1 MVSFL
6 TKEQR
11 EELLSELRLER
22 NRKFADRI
30 RVILL
35 LDKGKPAIKIA
46 EYLFLDES
54 TVRNYEKRYKEGG
67 LEKLVNDYYMGRS
80 SYLSSEEQSKLI
92 VELESK
98 VYLTTKSIIF
108 YVSKEFGVIYT
119 VGGMTRLLHKLG
131 FSYKKPK
138 GVPGKAKTEEQ
149 EAFVEEYNRVK
160 KRSLVYFA
168 DSTHPMLNPVLS
180 AGWIRKGQEF
190 DIKTNSGRQ
199 RVNINGAIELNTLNV
214 VSRSCKKVNGSLM
227 CDLLRAIRLRHPKAR
242 RICLI
247 LDNAPYNKSNRVRDF
262 ALELRIKILYLP
274 PYSPNLNPIERLWK
288 FMKKKVMAN
297 RYYPDIETFQTELM
311 LFLRGIR
318 KHKSEL
324 STLITDNFHIVK
336 T

>member
-1 MVSFL
+1 M
-6 TKEQR
+6 
-11 EELLSELRLER
+11 
-22 NRKFADRI
+22 
-30 RVILL
+30 
-35 LDKGKPAIKIA
+35 
-46 EYLFLDES
+46 
-54 TVRNYEKRYKEGG
+54 
-67 LEKLVNDYYMGRS
+67 
-80 SYLSSEEQSKLI
+80 
-92 VELESK
+92 
-98 VYLTTKSIIF
+98 
-108 YVSKEFGVIYT
+108 
-119 VGGMTRLLHKLG
+119 
-131 FSYKKPK
+131 
-138 GVPGKAKTEEQ
+138 
-149 EAFVEEYNRVK
+149 K

-168 DSTHPMLNPVLS
+168 DSTHPMLNPILS
-180 AGWIRKGQEF
+180 SGWIRKGQEF

-214 VSRSCKKVNGSLM
+214 VSRSCKKVNGRSM

-247 LDNAPYNKSNRVRDF
+247 LDNAPYNKSNRVRDL

-297 RYYPDIETFQTELM
+297 RYYPDIETFQRELM